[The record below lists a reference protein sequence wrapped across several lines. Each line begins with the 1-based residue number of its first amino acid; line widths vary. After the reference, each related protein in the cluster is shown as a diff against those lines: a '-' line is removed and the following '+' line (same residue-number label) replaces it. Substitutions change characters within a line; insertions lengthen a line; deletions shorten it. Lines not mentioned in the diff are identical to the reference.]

1 MFDLMLLLYQ
11 IFPFLYNHMTKSLS
25 SFFRVQAEQDT
36 KFYQILLKMMN
47 EVKLW
52 VFIPQEDI
60 LSDVDAI
67 NLTF

>member
-1 MFDLMLLLYQ
+1 
-11 IFPFLYNHMTKSLS
+11 MTKSLS

-47 EVKLW
+47 EVKVW

-60 LSDVDAI
+60 LSDADAI
-67 NLTF
+67 NLTFLDSMSNIILDPL

>member
-1 MFDLMLLLYQ
+1 
-11 IFPFLYNHMTKSLS
+11 MTKSLS

-60 LSDVDAI
+60 LPDVDAI